1 MVVNNI
7 VILVGFFRK
16 DKFSR
21 IAVSQI
27 FREVLFLIIRA
38 FSRNLWN
45 LILVKINFLKVVPRP
60 EMYPESCQNHQP
72 FFLKEVNPGI
82 LAEAI
87 SIAFTSQ

>member
-27 FREVLFLIIRA
+27 FREVLFLQIRA
-38 FSRNLWN
+38 FFVKSVKLNSRKN
-45 LILVKINFLKVVPRP
+45 
-60 EMYPESCQNHQP
+60 
-72 FFLKEVNPGI
+72 
-82 LAEAI
+82 
-87 SIAFTSQ
+87 